1 MLCNLIQCNTKS
13 KLVIQNKTMHMK
25 HIALFEMFNRSTM
38 SWENTLEHIKDTGA
52 LSVNVAKMIISLKM
66 DDTELQNVIDAT
78 MNSFEELE
86 HLLDNQMVRDIRQ
99 VEAIEKVIAEKDQVL
114 SILKNQIGK

>member
-1 MLCNLIQCNTKS
+1 
-13 KLVIQNKTMHMK
+13 
-25 HIALFEMFNRSTM
+25 M